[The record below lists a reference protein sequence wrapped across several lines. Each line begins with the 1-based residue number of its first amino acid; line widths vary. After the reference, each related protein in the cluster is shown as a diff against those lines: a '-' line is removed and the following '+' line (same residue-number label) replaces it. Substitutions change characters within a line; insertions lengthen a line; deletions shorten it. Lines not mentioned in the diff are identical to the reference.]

1 MLPQQQRWMFDV
13 RSITINSWWRNPSSS
28 SPSTPLGY
36 PWVPVK
42 KGKPPTN
49 VLPDE
54 DSQQVQGAARLPHL
68 VYTRKHAP
76 KISDIR
82 LQTVVVKLLED
93 VSLLFF
99 RVSSSDVLLSQPGY
113 SCLDCILH
121 GQFCEFRGFNVNCTT
136 CSSLGRRNCSF
147 TLSDIQLERFR
158 IEAASWMDM
167 GAQRSPAISFLF
179 LCFSNF
185 SFLGTWNL
193 CADLH
198 ASFIRAHTS
207 QRLAVLDTQDFHQ
220 RFIDFAEHA
229 GTTIKNIGSKQFL
242 ARFTESNSTES
253 LRERLQNM
261 VLAENTVSARHAA
274 LEDPAHVDNFDP
286 DPAAHHDKLFSGPE
300 RHVPTVGEQNIRDRA
315 SQPAPAS
322 TSKRRS
328 KTNKFTDLAN
338 EGEDAESGVES
349 DAPGEMEVDADA
361 VGTGDGEQV
370 GSGDAQ
376 GT

>member
-1 MLPQQQRWMFDV
+1 
-13 RSITINSWWRNPSSS
+13 
-28 SPSTPLGY
+28 
-36 PWVPVK
+36 
-42 KGKPPTN
+42 
-49 VLPDE
+49 
-54 DSQQVQGAARLPHL
+54 
-68 VYTRKHAP
+68 
-76 KISDIR
+76 
-82 LQTVVVKLLED
+82 
-93 VSLLFF
+93 
-99 RVSSSDVLLSQPGY
+99 
-113 SCLDCILH
+113 
-121 GQFCEFRGFNVNCTT
+121 
-136 CSSLGRRNCSF
+136 
-147 TLSDIQLERFR
+147 
-158 IEAASWMDM
+158 
-167 GAQRSPAISFLF
+167 
-179 LCFSNF
+179 
-185 SFLGTWNL
+185 
-193 CADLH
+193 LH

-253 LRERLQNM
+253 LRERLQSM

-349 DAPGEMEVDADA
+349 DAPGEMEVDADV

>member
-1 MLPQQQRWMFDV
+1 MFDV

-68 VYTRKHAP
+68 VTRGSMRPNFRHP
-76 KISDIR
+76 SPDGSG
-82 LQTVVVKLLED
+82 QVLED
-93 VSLLFF
+93 
-99 RVSSSDVLLSQPGY
+99 PGY
-113 SCLDCILH
+113 SLDCILH

-136 CSSLGRRNCSF
+136 CSSLGRRNC
-147 TLSDIQLERFR
+147 
-158 IEAASWMDM
+158 
-167 GAQRSPAISFLF
+167 
-179 LCFSNF
+179 
-185 SFLGTWNL
+185 TWNL

-207 QRLAVLDTQDFHQ
+207 QRLASSTPRTSTSDLSTSPSTPGRPSRTLGPSSSSPDSPSRIPPSPFASVQAWSSPRTLSLLDTPLWRIQLMS
-220 RFIDFAEHA
+220 
-229 GTTIKNIGSKQFL
+229 TTSIPTL
-242 ARFTESNSTES
+242 PHT
-253 LRERLQNM
+253 
-261 VLAENTVSARHAA
+261 
-274 LEDPAHVDNFDP
+274 
-286 DPAAHHDKLFSGPE
+286 DKLFSGPE

-361 VGTGDGEQV
+361 VGTGDGSRLGRAMLKKTKFFELFTD
-370 GSGDAQ
+370 SLL
-376 GT
+376 TIFK